1 MLAILFGNK
10 PSTTFLKKVVL
21 GKSKGFSIIEI
32 IIVIAIISV
41 GLINLLGVGAF
52 SLKISSVV
60 KQTSIA
66 DSLAKESIEV
76 VRNVRD
82 GTDWDTD
89 GIGILNTGTVF
100 YHPELDTGV
109 NPPAWTLVSGEETIN
124 NFTRRINF
132 DKVSRNPG
140 TGDIE
145 AVYNSFNDDPKTR
158 KVISTILW
166 GGREVELITYI
177 TNWK

>member
-10 PSTTFLKKVVL
+10 NKKL
-21 GKSKGFSIIEI
+21 KGFSVIEI

-52 SLKISSVV
+52 SLKISNIV

-76 VRNVRD
+76 VRNVRN

-89 GIGILNTGTVF
+89 GIGILNTGAVF
-100 YHPELDTGV
+100 YYPELNTGS
-109 NPPAWTLVSGEETIN
+109 NPPAWTLVSGEEIIN

-132 DKVSRNPG
+132 EEVSRNPS

-145 AVYNSFNDDPKTR
+145 AVYNSFNNDPKTR
-158 KVISTILW
+158 KVISTVIW
-166 GGREVELITYI
+166 GSRKVEIITYI

>member
-10 PSTTFLKKVVL
+10 
-21 GKSKGFSIIEI
+21 KGFSVIEI

-76 VRNVRD
+76 VRNIRD
-82 GTDWDTD
+82 ITSWDAD
-89 GIGILNTGTVF
+89 GIGILNTGAVF
-100 YHPELDTGV
+100 YHPELNTGV
-109 NPPAWTLVSGEETIN
+109 NPPVWTLVLGEETIN
-124 NFTRRINF
+124 NYTRRIDF
-132 DKVSRNPG
+132 DRVSRNPT

-145 AVYNSFNDDPKTR
+145 SVYNSSNDDPNTR
-158 KVISTILW
+158 KIITTVLW
-166 GGREVELITYI
+166 GAREVELITYI